1 MADDLPA
8 GFSASPPPV
17 ADVPKPKLQGL
28 DAIHGWFKDKGNF
41 LSPHAADALASVS
54 SAETGGDPYAANKA
68 GSGALGGFQWLGS
81 RKKDFIAS
89 GQYDPA
95 GQAQFAMKELS
106 SGRYPKSWAAL
117 NDPNASTNSIR
128 ATLIDEFEAP
138 GGSAAKGYGPAGGD
152 MQRAMAYKPPKPGD
166 VQKSDLPPPARPAAA
181 GMPPGFSAQPPS
193 AGLPKGFST
202 QAPGPQDPS
211 IMARTKPEPTLSQSA
226 DTLQKGVNFLL
237 DKVPPK
243 IMNLIAE
250 KGGNIVESLLT
261 PTGPLDPVNL
271 IPNREALAKDL
282 RAYLFEG
289 GNVGGPGGT
298 PGLERPAEAPK
309 LAEAAPAANNVVT
322 LKPWPRPMDA
332 SAPVKGEINY
342 EVHQDGKPV
351 GYVSG
356 VIKGNRLTDFTV
368 QNAEQDMG
376 KSNMLGTAT
385 ARQALRALQVEHPEI
400 KQIEGERL
408 TGGRAAAGQSGV
420 KVKVPLKEP
429 RAASAAAAATPLH
442 EIAAQNIK
450 AFEAANAEPGFRQ
463 KLKDASD
470 YAKQY
475 FDTSSQA
482 KAIIQKN
489 VGNMARM
496 GAQAKEAMTKFGAFT
511 RNLNPEEQISLLK
524 WLQTP
529 EKMKAKGFDLPPE
542 AQEFANTFKDWMQKY
557 KTKLEALPQTDQM
570 NFRENFV
577 TQLWRNPKD
586 AMTAINDYGAKKGS
600 NYFTKARVFEDYEAG
615 IRAGK
620 APVTTDPME
629 LFSRYIENASAK
641 IASWES
647 KNDAR
652 DRGLWVYRK
661 PENAPEGWVPV
672 KGERDAFGHE
682 AYAPPGLATI
692 FNNYGSI
699 AAQWK
704 IPGTNFDVLSAAQRA
719 ANATTGFKLSF
730 SGFHAALETM
740 ESVFSGLAD
749 GITKIKNGNP
759 IKGITALAKAPAKP
773 FTSFI
778 NGRRAQHA
786 LLDGEFGS
794 PEMQKIVQALTD
806 ANYDFMR
813 EGGLADEYRVSRM
826 PGFIKGWQK
835 GIPATTGGPLKMGI
849 RAFETTME
857 PVFQYYVPWLKN
869 QAAMDMMKT
878 YLDAHPDLSAEDF
891 AAYGRKVANIMDS
904 RFGEMNKNN
913 IFWPATAKK
922 MAQTAA
928 ISWSFTLGQARQAL
942 GAAWDAARIPDK
954 AISKAR
960 GTLPATEEIWTDRL
974 SYAVAIGLGTSLI
987 DSVYQYLKTGQP
999 PQSAQDLLNPRTGG
1013 TDPSTGQPERAT
1025 LPNFANSY
1033 RNLWEGGVGQEA
1045 YNKIAPL
1052 WQTLIAVGSNK
1063 DWAGHNVRD
1072 LDASATKQLE
1082 QLGEF
1087 AASNLGSPITYGT
1100 VTGAKAGTHI
1110 SSVERMFGV
1119 KAASM
1124 RDTAPEQFGKTMSY
1138 VHAKEWFDKSKMDL
1152 NQRRYTQGLGPLRVP
1167 YRTQQKIIQYHMQ
1180 HPDTDIMQGY
1190 GGTQ

>member
-1 MADDLPA
+1 MASDGPA
-8 GFSASPPPV
+8 GWTDAPV
-17 ADVPKPKLQGL
+17 ADAPKPKLQGL

-117 NDPNASTNSIR
+117 NDPDASTDSIR

-138 GGSAAKGYGPAGGD
+138 GGSAAKGYGPAGSD
-152 MQRAMAYKPPKPGD
+152 MQRAMAYKPPSEPQQLPG
-166 VQKSDLPPPARPAAA
+166 ARPATPA
-181 GMPPGFSAQPPS
+181 GAPLGDEKQIDYRNFRQSLDSGALDAPGFMTKATKVDAPAGWSDAPPKS
-193 AGLPKGFST
+193 AGPKGWSD
-202 QAPGPQDPS
+202 APSGPQDPS

-243 IMNLIAE
+243 IINMIAE

-289 GNVGGPGGT
+289 GNVGGPGGP
-298 PGLERPAEAPK
+298 PGLDERPAEATK
-309 LAEAAPAANNVVT
+309 LAEAAPAAEPLKATGTDPLGQSVT
-322 LKPWPRPMDA
+322 PAGPPPNEASIAARGAPPVELATIEVRP
-332 SAPVKGEINY
+332 
-342 EVHQDGKPV
+342 
-351 GYVSG
+351 
-356 VIKGNRLTDFTV
+356 
-368 QNAEQDMG
+368 
-376 KSNMLGTAT
+376 
-385 ARQALRALQVEHPEI
+385 
-400 KQIEGERL
+400 
-408 TGGRAAAGQSGV
+408 AAAG
-420 KVKVPLKEP
+420 
-429 RAASAAAAATPLH
+429 AAATPLH

-450 AFEAANAEPGFRQ
+450 DFEAANAEPGFRQ

-489 VGNMARM
+489 VGNMQRM
-496 GAQAKEAMTKFGAFT
+496 GAQAKDAMTKFGAFT
-511 RNLNPEEQISLLK
+511 RELNPEEQISFLK

-557 KTKLEALPQTDQM
+557 KAKLESLPQTDQM

-647 KNDAR
+647 KNDAK

-692 FNNYGSI
+692 FNNYGSV

-878 YLDAHPDLSAEDF
+878 YLDARPDLSAEDF
-891 AAYGRKVANIMDS
+891 AAYGRKVTNIMDS

-954 AISKAR
+954 ALSKAR

-974 SYAVAIGLGTSLI
+974 SYAVAIGLGTSLV
-987 DSVYQYLKTGQP
+987 DSVYQYLKTGQL

-1013 TDPSTGQPERAT
+1013 MDPSTGQPERAT

-1087 AASNLGSPITYGT
+1087 AAGNLGSPITYGT

-1124 RDTAPEQFGKTMSY
+1124 RDTAPDQFAKTMSY

-1167 YRTQQKIIQYHMQ
+1167 YRQQQKIIQYHMQ